1 MKTNEKIK
9 AHYAVRVN
17 KFHFKD
23 VTRPTERHH
32 EAIKRHFRDFAEL
45 TQRRLDNG
53 ESELQPEVAEIVED
67 TTLPSLG
74 ACWTGIIWLYLI
86 FSSEYIKE
94 FARYLATTLQGRDE
108 STLIRKAT
116 LKSYIM
122 TFIALWPRYANV
134 HPSKEIRYQ
143 VNAYVG
149 SREFITA
156 FDLPT
161 EIRPLK

>member
-1 MKTNEKIK
+1 MATAGPSGLQSRPKRTKEEMFAHRMKTNEKIK

-32 EAIKRHFRDFAEL
+32 EAIKRHFRDFAEF

-74 ACWTGIIWLYLI
+74 AC
-86 FSSEYIKE
+86 
-94 FARYLATTLQGRDE
+94 
-108 STLIRKAT
+108 
-116 LKSYIM
+116 
-122 TFIALWPRYANV
+122 
-134 HPSKEIRYQ
+134 
-143 VNAYVG
+143 
-149 SREFITA
+149 
-156 FDLPT
+156 
-161 EIRPLK
+161 